1 MNIYVGDIAF
11 LYLSWLVEE
20 YLASVLRGLQ
30 EYLKVSLNST
40 LRYCLIMLGHLRY
53 SRNRTKLEVSVLI
66 L

>member
-30 EYLKVSLNST
+30 EYLKVSFEQ
-40 LRYCLIMLGHLRY
+40 HP
-53 SRNRTKLEVSVLI
+53 
-66 L
+66 